1 MIKKFLDLG
10 PQPLANSFI
19 EKKKIHYKEKKFRL
33 EIGFNTKNYL
43 VSILKTISKE
53 KMFNENYPYKSSESK
68 TMQESFNNLA
78 KKIKNYFKPNF
89 IIEIGSND
97 GAFIKNF
104 RRNIIVGV
112 EPCKNLAKLT
122 KDKNYK
128 TYSEYWSQK
137 LAKKITKTKKA
148 DLIYSANTLSHIKN
162 LNEIFKAINI
172 AMSKD
177 GVLIL
182 EDPSLMQCLKN
193 VAYDQFYCEHI
204 YVFSTLALKNIL
216 QNFNLEIFNIE
227 NTETHGGSNRYF
239 IKKNLCNKFKINK
252 SVNKEIYR
260 ELKFG
265 LHKFLTY
272 KKFQINVK
280 KSKKKLL
287 NIFKKL
293 LKKKL
298 KVIGYGATAKSCT
311 VLNYCGIGRNE
322 IKYFFDTTS
331 YKINKYLPG
340 SKILVKKYKKL
351 DRSKI
356 DVVYLGAWNFKNEIF
371 KKEKKFISR
380 GGKFITHVPF
390 PKLI

>member
-1 MIKKFLDLG
+1 
-10 PQPLANSFI
+10 
-19 EKKKIHYKEKKFRL
+19 
-33 EIGFNTKNYL
+33 
-43 VSILKTISKE
+43 
-53 KMFNENYPYKSSESK
+53 
-68 TMQESFNNLA
+68 MQESFNNLA

-128 TYSEYWSQK
+128 TFSEYWSQK

-172 AMSKD
+172 ALSKD

-182 EDPSLMQCLKN
+182 EDPSLVQCLRN

-227 NTETHGGSNRYF
+227 NTKTHGGSNRYF
-239 IKKNLCNKFKINK
+239 IKKKLCNKFKINK

-265 LHKFLTY
+265 LHKFSTY

-287 NIFKKL
+287 NIFKTL

-371 KKEKKFISR
+371 KKEKKFISK